1 MRLNTASNTPAVP
14 VGLKSASL
22 TDDGEMVTTEALSST
37 ISRSA
42 VVSVLWAARPP
53 WRLMLPANALSV
65 TLPRLTVTDSAAKSG
80 SLRLVAVN
88 VTVACCTVLP
98 ASPVSLILGWARSAW
113 RMLTPV
119 PVALTVKSGVLPP
132 GSLAWVS
139 VA

>member
-1 MRLNTASNTPAVP
+1 MRANTASNTPAVP

-53 WRLMLPANALSV
+53 WRLVLLANALSV

-88 VTVACCTVLP
+88 VTVACCTP
-98 ASPVSLILGWARSAW
+98 WPVSLILGWARSAW

-119 PVALTVKSGVLPP
+119 PVALTVKSGALPP
-132 GSLAWVS
+132 GSPAWVS